1 MFGPGLS
8 RIGRVFDPAY
18 FSAEIRAGHDVHFAI
33 TVDIERGVGKILV
46 VLRIR
51 TGRDVADFVLG
62 PIRPGVP
69 RIAAEDIRFPV
80 AIEIGHTD
88 RLEWRAVVDRML
100 LPWGRLRRE
109 QHLRSTGA
117 DREAHKQDGEGSQ
130 GA

>member
-1 MFGPGLS
+1 MRVVACERSPGVS

-51 TGRDVADFVLG
+51 TGGDVADFVLG
-62 PIRPGVP
+62 PIWPGVP

-80 AIEIGHTD
+80 AIEIGHTN
-88 RLEWRAVVDRML
+88 RLEWRAMIDRML
-100 LPWGRLRRE
+100 LP
-109 QHLRSTGA
+109 
-117 DREAHKQDGEGSQ
+117 
-130 GA
+130 